1 MLRGDRGGVWMQW
14 TEAAML
20 LGVRQG
26 LMLRLIEDRTL
37 PAEETS
43 AGIVMVRRAD
53 VERLADE
60 RKRSAAPAV
69 PARARAS
76 R

>member
-1 MLRGDRGGVWMQW
+1 MVGDTMQRDVWMQW
-14 TEAAML
+14 TEAASL

-26 LMLRLIEDRTL
+26 ILLRMIEDRTL
-37 PAEETS
+37 PTEETS
-43 AGIVMVRRAD
+43 AGIIMVRRAD

-60 RKRSAAPAV
+60 RKRPAAA
-69 PARARAS
+69 ARSVAS